1 MLEKCQVL
9 QSGIGRASPEV
20 PIEGA
25 RLDNDNFHG
34 IILPPIN
41 LLLSFFEEL
50 IPLKFEFSKFS
61 SV

>member
-50 IPLKFEFSKFS
+50 IPLKFEF
-61 SV
+61 